1 MTGEQLMQASGKLLV
16 LDRLL
21 ERLFKLESRA
31 LIFSTF
37 TQVMAAADGHLR
49 VGTDCHLLAA
59 SDGPRIAPLHA
70 SAQHGASDRSLACN
84 RSARRPPSRSRP
96 TSSISTICSPL
107 SSPSSRC
114 EIACLMNP
122 LMTPLIAPLIA
133 PLFAPLMAPLLLP

>member
-1 MTGEQLMQASGKLLV
+1 MSACSLIWIGKLLV

-70 SAQHGASDRSLACN
+70 D
-84 RSARRPPSRSRP
+84 ARRAR
-96 TSSISTICSPL
+96 
-107 SSPSSRC
+107 
-114 EIACLMNP
+114 
-122 LMTPLIAPLIA
+122 
-133 PLFAPLMAPLLLP
+133 